1 MPEGGFWHKKKMLHK
16 RINNINKSK
25 VLFVIPKNKSWFGN
39 KGVTG
44 FPHVGIAYLTAVL
57 KKKKIPVKIFDEGI
71 EEKSEKIMDLIDE
84 FKPNIIGITS
94 FSYGYGFLEDTIKR
108 LKRYTNIPII
118 IGGPHIAATGDE
130 IIRVTPADFALVGE
144 GEIAFLEFLKQLSK
158 KKPNFYRVPGLI
170 WKKSREIVQNPRPQF
185 IKDLDKLPF
194 PDYEAFDLEKYP
206 CFAEKLLPIIT
217 SRGCPYGC
225 NYCSVRLSMGRGFRP
240 RSPDNVLEEL
250 KHWYKKGFYSF
261 DINDDC
267 FTLDLKRAERICDLI
282 IKNKLKIRFQMYN
295 GIRVDRITPHLLKKL
310 KKAGCYFISYGCESG
325 NQDILN
331 RIKKKITLVQVRKAI
346 DWTNKAGIKNS
357 VGFII
362 GHEGETYEQA
372 KDTLKF
378 AESLPTDFVNF
389 YNLVPYPGTKVYE
402 WAKKNAKFLF
412 SPKTFLKEIGYRDNV
427 PIFETKEFTKK
438 QREELVDKGMILYE
452 RKILQFRLGKGL
464 GFVIFGLMRIKALA
478 KMIHWFAFGNRIGM
492 KIYQRLSAGSKK

>member
-1 MPEGGFWHKKKMLHK
+1 M
-16 RINNINKSK
+16 IK

-57 KKKKIPVKIFDEGI
+57 KKNKIPVKIFDEGI
-71 EEKSEKIMDLIDE
+71 EKESGKLMVLIDE

-94 FSYGYGFLEDTIKR
+94 FSYGYGFLEETIKR
-108 LKRYTNIPII
+108 LKRNTNIPII
-118 IGGPHIAATGDE
+118 IGGPHVAATGDE

-144 GEIAFLEFLKQLSK
+144 GEVSFLEFLKQQEEKRPDLK
-158 KKPNFYRVPGLI
+158 KVPGLI
-170 WKKSREIVQNPRPQF
+170 WKKGKKIFKNPPGGF
-185 IKDLDKLPF
+185 IKDLNKLPF

-206 CFAEKLLPIIT
+206 CFTEKTLPIIT

-240 RSPDNVLEEL
+240 RSPGNVLAEL

-282 IKNKLKIRFQMYN
+282 IKNKLRIRFQLYN
-295 GIRVDRITPHLLKKL
+295 GIRVDRITPQLLNKL
-310 KKAGCYFISYGCESG
+310 KKAGCFFISYGCESG
-325 NQDILN
+325 NQNVLN
-331 RIKKKITLVQVRKAI
+331 RIKKNITLDQVRKAI
-346 DWTNKAGIKNS
+346 DWTNKAGIGNS
-357 VGFII
+357 VGFIL

-378 AESLPTDFVNF
+378 AESLPTNFVNF
-389 YNLVPYPGTKVYE
+389 YNLVPYPGTEVYE
-402 WAKKNAKFLF
+402 WARKNAKFLF
-412 SPKTFLKEIGYRDNV
+412 PPKTFLKEIGYRDNI
-427 PIFETKEFTKK
+427 PIFETKEFTKN
-438 QREELVDKGMILYE
+438 QREELVEKGMVLYE
-452 RKILQFRLGKGL
+452 RKILQFRLGKVLGL
-464 GFVIFGLMRIKALA
+464 VIFGLMRIKVLA
-478 KMIHWFAFGNRIGM
+478 KIIHWFALSNMIGM
-492 KIYQRLSAGSKK
+492 KIYQILSARSKK